1 MFPSM
6 PPLRRV
12 TSVED
17 ARALL
22 VDLGAPEK
30 LLTHGLLVL
39 EAADALLAEV
49 HARGVTLDETLV
61 RMGAMLHDAG
71 KTAHP
76 NELVGGGARHE
87 GAGRALLLERG
98 VDPAIAR
105 CCVSHAQWS
114 TMTCSLEELLVALA
128 DALWKGVRR
137 PELEQ
142 RVIAEVAASL
152 RVDPWSLFVELDS
165 CFERIADGGAE
176 RLRRS
181 VAKQRRSSL

>member
-1 MFPSM
+1 MPS
-6 PPLRRV
+6 LRRV

-30 LLTHGLLVL
+30 LITHGLFVL
-39 EAADALLAEV
+39 EAADELLTQMR
-49 HARGVTLDETLV
+49 ARGVMLDEGLV

-71 KTAHP
+71 KTVHP
-76 NELVGGGARHE
+76 NELVGRGARHE
-87 GAGRALLLERG
+87 EAGRALLLECG
-98 VDPAIAR
+98 LDPAIAR
-105 CCVSHAQWS
+105 CCVSHAQWP

-142 RVIAEVAASL
+142 RVIAEVAATL
-152 RVDPWSLFVELDS
+152 RVDSWSLFVELDS

-181 VAKQRRSSL
+181 VA